1 MPPKDHTVLIVVA
14 IAVIAVASLGCATVL
29 INKGYTAELM
39 VGIAA
44 GCASSL
50 GTMLGQRRQQSPGAV
65 ADNTNVAGD
74 ATFNLPVQPAK
85 PQQQQQPPVSTT

>member
-1 MPPKDHTVLIVVA
+1 MNPQKDHTPLL
-14 IAVIAVASLGCATVL
+14 VICLVMLGCTSLGCATVL

-50 GTMLGQRRQQSPGAV
+50 GTMLGQRRAQQQATGGTTG
-65 ADNTNVAGD
+65 DVAGD
-74 ATFNLPVQPAK
+74 VTITAPKTNTP
-85 PQQQQQPPVSTT
+85 